1 MSEEEY
7 TNISSV
13 SSNILNRRYEYAA
26 GLFFQREDLEQA
38 ISDLEENDFPM
49 KQLTIVAGKSGNN
62 SGIADVIT
70 ATSQYYDFVISN
82 IPDDIAN
89 YYNHR
94 LDADNYLVV
103 LHGTGI
109 FLAAAP
115 TSDRLVEDF
124 PGYLSKTARFLSKTA
139 LHLRY
144 LCLPFQPLLL
154 APIVLQRPVTI
165 QHFYSLG
172 SLGN

>member
-109 FLAAAP
+109 FLAAAQYILQRHQIHDFAIFRP
-115 TSDRLVEDF
+115 YLVS
-124 PGYLSKTARFLSKTA
+124 SKTFPNNDRAISVST
-139 LHLRY
+139 
-144 LCLPFQPLLL
+144 
-154 APIVLQRPVTI
+154 
-165 QHFYSLG
+165 
-172 SLGN
+172 

>member
-109 FLAAAP
+109 FLAAAQYILHRHQIHDFAIFRP
-115 TSDRLVEDF
+115 YLVS
-124 PGYLSKTARFLSKTA
+124 SKTFPNNDRAISVST
-139 LHLRY
+139 
-144 LCLPFQPLLL
+144 
-154 APIVLQRPVTI
+154 
-165 QHFYSLG
+165 
-172 SLGN
+172 

>member
-109 FLAAAP
+109 LLAAAQYILQRHQIHDFAIFRP
-115 TSDRLVEDF
+115 YLVS
-124 PGYLSKTARFLSKTA
+124 SKTFPNNDRAISVST
-139 LHLRY
+139 
-144 LCLPFQPLLL
+144 
-154 APIVLQRPVTI
+154 
-165 QHFYSLG
+165 
-172 SLGN
+172 